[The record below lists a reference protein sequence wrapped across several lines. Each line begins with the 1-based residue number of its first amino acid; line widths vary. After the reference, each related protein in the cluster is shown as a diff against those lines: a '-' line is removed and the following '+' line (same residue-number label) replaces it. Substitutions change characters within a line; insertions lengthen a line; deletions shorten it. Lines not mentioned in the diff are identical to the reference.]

1 MVAWPPC
8 RYSRSIK
15 KGDAMQKARNY
26 LSILPETHKRVIIFK
41 GELENRTGVLH
52 TMDDVLTEL
61 LDRAGVPK
69 ESDKEE

>member
-1 MVAWPPC
+1 
-8 RYSRSIK
+8 
-15 KGDAMQKARNY
+15 MQKARNY
-26 LSILPETHKRVIIFK
+26 ISTMPETYKRFITFK

-69 ESDKEE
+69 GSKEE

>member
-1 MVAWPPC
+1 MPPSGSFPC
-8 RYSRSIK
+8 FQE
-15 KGDAMQKARNY
+15 GEFMQKTRNY

-41 GELENRTGVLH
+41 GELENSTGVLH

-69 ESDKEE
+69 GSDKEG

>member
-1 MVAWPPC
+1 V
-8 RYSRSIK
+8 SK
-15 KGDAMQKARNY
+15 ERNY
-26 LSILPETHKRVIIFK
+26 LSILPETHRRFITFK

-69 ESDKEE
+69 GSDKEG